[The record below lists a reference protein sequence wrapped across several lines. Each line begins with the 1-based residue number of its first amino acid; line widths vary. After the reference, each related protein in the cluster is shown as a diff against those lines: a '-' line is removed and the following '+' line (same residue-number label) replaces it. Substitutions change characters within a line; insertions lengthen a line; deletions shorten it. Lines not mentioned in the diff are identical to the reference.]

1 MKDIPVNTEF
11 PTSGLLPKKET
22 GVTSF
27 LNKYPNYD
35 GRGTVIAILD
45 SGIDPGAPGLQ
56 QTVDGKTK
64 IIERFDCSG
73 CGDVSTVT
81 VTPNEGYIETLTR
94 KKLKIPSSWKNPE
107 GIYRIGQKNAF
118 DLYPD
123 RLKER
128 MKSEYK
134 KKLWDENHRKAVSDV
149 SRELA
154 EFDSKH
160 PNNSTLTTAEK
171 LEKENLEAKQD
182 VLANYEKKY
191 HDSGP
196 VYDCILFHDGDKWVC
211 CVDTSDDGDLSKC
224 PLIGEYSVT
233 HQYAPLTKQ
242 DKMNFSINVHDGG
255 NVLELVG
262 VCSSHGTHVASIAAG
277 YFPQSPEQNGVAP
290 GAQIVSLTIGDGRL
304 GSMETGTALI
314 RAMIK
319 ITELKKK
326 MNIHVINMSYGE
338 HAHWVDSGRIGDLVN
353 EVVNKYGVVWVSS
366 AGNNGPALGTIT
378 TPSDINN
385 EPIISVG
392 AYVSPEMMVAEYSM
406 RQKLPGSP
414 YTWSSR
420 GPTIDGGIGVHIC
433 APGGAITSVPNC
445 TLRYSQLMNGTSMA
459 SPHVAGVVSIL
470 MSGLLQQNLPY
481 SPYNIRRALENTATF
496 IEGVEI
502 PAQGSGLI
510 QVEKAFEHLTN
521 YNDQPDVNVRFQVQ
535 CGSSSSKGIYVRS
548 KVHNMVQTFK
558 ISVEP
563 HFLDT
568 ENVDP
573 EKKIYYNQKFVLTC
587 NALYVSCP
595 SHLDLS
601 NVARMFAVTIDTS
614 SLREGLYSTFINAY
628 DVKCVEKGPVFKIP
642 ITVIQPKEVT
652 EAKFVVSYS
661 KVNFKP
667 NTIKRHYYT
676 VPSMATWAVLKLS
689 SDEDSGRFVI
699 HTLQAIPRQHCEALE
714 MNKTVPVTS
723 KADAFVYFP
732 VKGDLILELVIAKYW
747 ANLGEANLDYSLS
760 FHGVKPNEPVI
771 TMHAAD
777 GIHTVEVKT
786 LQGEDISPSVNLKA
800 SVQILKPAEHKIAP
814 LTSRDIIPPNRQI
827 YELVLVYNFTL
838 SKQCEV
844 SPNLALLSGMLYES
858 EYESQLWLLYDS
870 NKQLMGCGDAYP
882 SKYFVKLEKGEYS
895 IRLQV
900 RHDKK
905 NIWKKS
911 MKLPCC

>member
-11 PTSGLLPKKET
+11 PISGLLPKKET

-35 GRGTVIAILD
+35 GRDTVIAILD

-56 QTVDGKTK
+56 QTIDGKIK

-73 CGDVSTVT
+73 CGDVNTVSI
-81 VTPNEGYIETLTR
+81 TPKEGYIQTLTG
-94 KKLKIPSSWKNPE
+94 KKLKIPSNWKNPE

-128 MKSEYK
+128 MKSDYK
-134 KKLWDENHRKAVSDV
+134 KKHWDENHRKAVSDV

-154 EFDSKH
+154 EFDTKH
-160 PNNSTLTTAEK
+160 PNNSSLTSAEK

-191 HDSGP
+191 HDPGP

-211 CVDTSDDGDLSKC
+211 CIDTSEDGDLSKC
-224 PLIGEYSVT
+224 PLVGEYSVT
-233 HQYAPLTKQ
+233 HQYEPLTKQ

-338 HAHWVDSGRIGDLVN
+338 HAHWVDAGRIGDLVN

-392 AYVSPEMMVAEYSM
+392 AYVSPEMMVAEYCM

-420 GPTIDGGIGVHIC
+420 GPTIDGGVGVHIC
-433 APGGAITSVPNC
+433 APGGAITSVPNF

-459 SPHVAGVVSIL
+459 SPHAAGVVSIL
-470 MSGLLQQNLPY
+470 ISGLLQQNLPY

-496 IEGVEI
+496 IDDVEI

-510 QVEKAFEHLTN
+510 QVEKAFEHLTS
-521 YNDQPDVNVRFQVQ
+521 YNDEPEVNIRFQVQ
-535 CGSSSSKGIYVRS
+535 CGSSNSKGIYMRS
-548 KVHNMVQTFK
+548 KVHNPVQTFK

-573 EKKIYYNQKFVLTC
+573 DRKIYYNQKFVLTC
-587 NALYVSCP
+587 NASYVSCP
-595 SHLDLS
+595 THLDLS

-628 DVKCVEKGPVFKIP
+628 DVKCVDKGPVFKIP

-652 EAKFVVSYS
+652 EPKYVVSYS

-676 VPSMATWAVLKLS
+676 VPHMATWAVLKLT

-714 MNKTVPVTS
+714 MNKSVPVTS

-732 VKGDLILELVIAKYW
+732 VKGDLVLELVIAKYW
-747 ANLGEANLDYSLS
+747 ANLGEANLDYTLS
-760 FHGVKPNEPVI
+760 FHGVKPNEPII

-786 LQGEDISPSVNLKA
+786 LQGEDISPSVNLKT

-827 YELVLVYNFTL
+827 
-838 SKQCEV
+838 
-844 SPNLALLSGMLYES
+844 
-858 EYESQLWLLYDS
+858 
-870 NKQLMGCGDAYP
+870 
-882 SKYFVKLEKGEYS
+882 
-895 IRLQV
+895 
-900 RHDKK
+900 
-905 NIWKKS
+905 
-911 MKLPCC
+911 